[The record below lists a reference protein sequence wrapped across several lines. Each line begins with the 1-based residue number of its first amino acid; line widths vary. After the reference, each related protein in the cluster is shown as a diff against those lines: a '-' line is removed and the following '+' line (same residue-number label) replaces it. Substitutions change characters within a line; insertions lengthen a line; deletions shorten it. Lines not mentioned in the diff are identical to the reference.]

1 MARKDSEK
9 RREYNREW
17 RKKNKEK
24 NREYR
29 IDYFRNR
36 YIKKHP
42 NVKRRF
48 SGYYDFE
55 THRELAI
62 NSGIEN
68 MPEWIEVH
76 QMGLMPDGIYRRPDQ
91 YLKNTLPPSAIV
103 SRNRRCTYK
112 KVE

>member
-9 RREYNREW
+9 RREYHREW
-17 RKKNKEK
+17 RKKNK
-24 NREYR
+24 EYR

-55 THRELAI
+55 THRELAMS
-62 NSGIEN
+62 SGIQSQR
-68 MPEWIEVH
+68 EWVECSK
-76 QMGLMPDGIYRRPDQ
+76 LRLLPDGIHSHPEKAFRR
-91 YLKNTLPPSAIV
+91 K
-103 SRNRRCTYK
+103 
-112 KVE
+112 

>member
-1 MARKDSEK
+1 MSRLQKERIEMTDKDPEK
-9 RREYNREW
+9 RREYHREW

-29 IDYFRNR
+29 RDYFRNR

-55 THRELAI
+55 THRELAMS
-62 NSGIEN
+62 SGVEN
-68 MPEWIEVH
+68 MREWIECSKL
-76 QMGLMPDGIYRRPDQ
+76 GLLPDGIHSHPEKAFRR
-91 YLKNTLPPSAIV
+91 K
-103 SRNRRCTYK
+103 
-112 KVE
+112 